1 VQDAETAVKSIK
13 KQHLVEVR
21 SMANP
26 PALVK
31 VALESICL
39 LLGENASDWK
49 AIRAVVMRDN
59 FINTIVNNFQTEN
72 ITDEVRE
79 KMRTKYLSN
88 PDYNFEKVNRA
99 SMACGPMVKWA
110 IAQIEYANMLKR
122 VEPLRDELSSLE
134 SQAAENSSKG
144 EGVKMLIAQLEES
157 IASYKEEYAQLISQA
172 QVRIRILIKC
182 MVNFTCQSIAYK
194 MFGDLKQ

>member
-122 VEPLRDELSSLE
+122 VEPLRDELNSLE

-172 QVRIRILIKC
+172 QVRIKRFITKHKLNQLPLDI
-182 MVNFTCQSIAYK
+182 F
-194 MFGDLKQ
+194 

>member
-172 QVRIRILIKC
+172 QVRNKILVI
-182 MVNFTCQSIAYK
+182 T
-194 MFGDLKQ
+194 D

>member
-1 VQDAETAVKSIK
+1 MQDAETAVKSIK

-59 FINTIVNNFQTEN
+59 FINTIVNNFQTEQ

-172 QVRIRILIKC
+172 QVRIKIVLQDFFKYNNYLCIIC
-182 MVNFTCQSIAYK
+182 P
-194 MFGDLKQ
+194 